1 VTAKTVLLGYLGYP
15 HFLKQGVFVARLSHY
30 LLDDEQ
36 PLVTTR
42 PHLAALIRPF
52 IWVALAVGVSS
63 VAVTLGDD
71 VGLSPDT
78 ATWGSVALIVVA
90 AARLSWAAF
99 KWRRTEI
106 LLSSKRL
113 LGVSGGLKP
122 HSWSVRLRDIAYVH
136 CTKSLFGKIFGYADF
151 VVRSTDNI
159 YRLDR
164 TSHAR
169 QLERLLRESRRHA
182 DRDVAGD
189 KQMLETPAP
198 GGTRVYTPPGGIDPV
213 PELEDRPL
221 SRFGSPIGRTFGD
234 RYRIKDRIDAG
245 GMGTVYEAVDER
257 LGRPVAIKLMRE
269 ELVAEA
275 QFVERFRREA
285 RSAAMLSHPNIAAI
299 FDYGEDQD
307 AQYIVMELLEGRD
320 LSRVIAEQGLLD
332 VGLTTSVA
340 RQTLEALQHAHE
352 KGVVHR
358 DVKPANI
365 VVVGEGRVKVTD
377 FGIAQAVGA
386 TRLTA
391 TGALLGSAHYVAPE
405 RVRGESSTP
414 ASDIYSVGIVLYEM
428 LVGEPPFAGE
438 SMYEVLQGPLERRV
452 PVPSRMRAGVPE
464 NVDEVVLR
472 ATEPEPGDRYPSAL
486 EMERAL
492 PPVTSRDG
500 VDTRVYTSEAWT
512 RQDTPPLHETLP

>member
-1 VTAKTVLLGYLGYP
+1 M
-15 HFLKQGVFVARLSHY
+15 ARLSRY

-36 PLVTTR
+36 PLLATR
-42 PHLAALIRPF
+42 PHVAALFRPLLLVAMA
-52 IWVALAVGVSS
+52 VALSS
-63 VAVTLGDD
+63 VTLSMGTDGAV
-71 VGLSPDT
+71 SPDM
-78 ATWGSVALIVVA
+78 ATWGSVALVA
-90 AARLSWAAF
+90 LAALRFGWAVF

-113 LGVSGGLKP
+113 LGVSGGLRP
-122 HSWSVRLRDIAYVH
+122 HAWSVRLRDIAYVH
-136 CTKSLFGKIFGYADF
+136 CTKSILGKLFGYADF

-164 TSHAR
+164 MAQAR
-169 QLERLLRESRRHA
+169 SLEKLLRESRRHA
-182 DRDVAGD
+182 DRAGIPED
-189 KQMLETPAP
+189 SPPAP
-198 GGTRVYTPPGGIDPV
+198 AGTRVYTPPGGAAPFTDHKP
-213 PELEDRPL
+213 RP
-221 SRFGSPIGRTFGD
+221 REGYGSPIGMTFGE
-234 RYRIKDRIDAG
+234 RYRIVDKIDAG
-245 GMGTVYEAVDER
+245 GMGTVYEALDER

-299 FDYGEDQD
+299 FDYGEDRD

-320 LSRVIAEQGLLD
+320 LSRVIAERQRVDMHLA
-332 VGLTTSVA
+332 VSVA

-365 VVVGEGRVKVTD
+365 VMVGEDRVKVTD

-405 RVRGESSTP
+405 RVRGDSSTA

-438 SMYEVLQGPLERRV
+438 SMYEVLQGPLRGRV
-452 PVPSRMRAGVPE
+452 PVPSRAVPGLPTE
-464 NVDEVVLR
+464 LDEVVSR
-472 ATEPEPGDRYPSAL
+472 ATEPDPQHRYSSAHDMAQAIAAVGL
-486 EMERAL
+486 SDEAVRSE
-492 PPVTSRDG
+492 
-500 VDTRVYTSEAWT
+500 VYLSEAWT
-512 RQDTPPLHETLP
+512 REDTPPLQETLP